1 MKYHQIV
8 SLGVPGGQPLKLLH
22 CAEAGFDGRRNE
34 NHITFFSLVRGDKKK
49 YSFKM
54 FILDFVKM
62 ISEWLVSVTQLDNK
76 TLNRAAVV
84 RDKFHVG

>member
-1 MKYHQIV
+1 
-8 SLGVPGGQPLKLLH
+8 
-22 CAEAGFDGRRNE
+22 
-34 NHITFFSLVRGDKKK
+34 
-49 YSFKM
+49 M